1 MKNDPNSSQQRRK
14 SVSAIRHSPSAIRAE
29 GASAIRAE
37 GASNRGSLL
46 DFEEMQV
53 WQDAQQLALDVYS
66 DMRQVKDFSF
76 VDQIKRAVV
85 SISNNI
91 AEGSERVTSTDF
103 ARFLDIAKGSTGEV
117 RSMFR
122 LASRLGFT
130 STSIADIRCEQCKS
144 ISRQLGGFAKHL
156 RQRRDAGAEMAKK

>member
-1 MKNDPNSSQQRRK
+1 MANAKWRMANLK
-14 SVSAIRHSPSAIRAE
+14 
-29 GASAIRAE
+29 
-37 GASNRGSLL
+37 

-53 WQDAQQLALDVYS
+53 WQDAQDLAVSVYG
-66 DMRQVKDFSF
+66 DFEAVRDFSF
-76 VDQIKRAVV
+76 CDQIKRAVV

-91 AEGSERVTSTDF
+91 AEGAERTSSTEF

-122 LASRLGFT
+122 LASRLGFIPDH
-130 STSIADIRCEQCKS
+130 IATLRCKTCEE

-156 RQRRDAGAEMAKK
+156 RHK